1 MKSQRVE
8 IKVICK
14 DPSTLESK
22 EDKILL
28 LVDKDRYRIHG
39 FYNKSVL
46 LIFQTPA
53 ASPPFPYFSVTVV
66 VSIFWVQDVSM
77 LLLKAVCLRAS
88 SLSFTQI
95 RVTLPCHL
103 NFPQKQS
110 YNNEGRSLKFKHSEG
125 KLSIVNT
132 LYVRDAFGNQGHGY
146 IKGSVKKTK
155 YSFRKSWCRAA
166 SLEGRNPIIVIT
178 GTARKGTDLI
188 SHVMTLH
195 DWKPDSIK
203 KSD

>member
-1 MKSQRVE
+1 MVKMKSQRVE

-77 LLLKAVCLRAS
+77 VAVSFEFWSDDKTSLLLTGFPS
-88 SLSFTQI
+88 SSYYS
-95 RVTLPCHL
+95 
-103 NFPQKQS
+103 KQC
-110 YNNEGRSLKFKHSEG
+110 
-125 KLSIVNT
+125 V
-132 LYVRDAFGNQGHGY
+132 
-146 IKGSVKKTK
+146 
-155 YSFRKSWCRAA
+155 
-166 SLEGRNPIIVIT
+166 
-178 GTARKGTDLI
+178 
-188 SHVMTLH
+188 
-195 DWKPDSIK
+195 
-203 KSD
+203 